1 MGCGSQKAVLGDS
14 ISLPVVLL
22 SQSVSSKVDILPS
35 TFVQINENRFEQMY
49 KLGNLLGE
57 GSNGEVRKCVHRD
70 TKQVRAVKIFNRQI
84 LRLNEEDIT
93 QELNVMKSIDHP
105 NIVRVF
111 EYFVDRR
118 YVFVVMEY
126 CQGGQLQGRI
136 TTQLQFT
143 ERQVALIMKQL
154 FSAVAYL
161 QNLSIVHR
169 AICPEKI
176 LLEEKSGDVNIKII
190 DFGGSTSNKRTLSSN
205 QLRFVHYL
213 APELLTEG
221 FEANCDLW
229 SCGVLMF
236 VLLSGKVPFEG
247 NTNDIIQEKVI
258 EGKFSMTG
266 GLWNSVSSEAKDLI
280 GLILRPVETRIEASI
295 ALQHDWFSRFD
306 FTVQV
311 SQNVVQAVLANVLKF
326 QFSTK
331 LQLAALTFISTQL
344 LSLQD
349 TKDLREVFRLMD
361 KNGDGRISKTELV
374 EVYRETM
381 PPSEAEKAVNEI
393 MARAD
398 TDGSGFMDYTEFLR
412 ASIDLN
418 ALLTEKLLAEV
429 FSVFDRDGNGTIT
442 SQEIMKVLKGN
453 SIGGEIDES
462 TWVSIV
468 AEVDRNG
475 DGVIDINEFKEILLA
490 RM

>member
-1 MGCGSQKAVLGDS
+1 VLGQAVGLP
-14 ISLPVVLL
+14 IVSLDQTL
-22 SQSVSSKVDILPS
+22 SSKVEILPS

-49 KLGNLLGE
+49 KLGTLLGE

-84 LRLNEEDIT
+84 LRLREEDII

-111 EYFVDRR
+111 EYFVDHR
-118 YVFVVMEY
+118 YVFLVMEY

-161 QNLSIVHR
+161 QNLQIVHR
-169 AICPEKI
+169 EICPEKI
-176 LLEEKSGDVNIKII
+176 LLEEKSGDVNIKIV
-190 DFGGSTSNKRTLSSN
+190 DFGGSVDRKRAFSSGET
-205 QLRFVHYL
+205 RFVHYS
-213 APELLTEG
+213 APEILTEG
-221 FEANCDLW
+221 LETNCDIW

-247 NTNDIIQEKVI
+247 MTNDQICEKVI
-258 EGKFSMTG
+258 EGKYSMSG
-266 GLWNSVSSEAKDLI
+266 GLWNSVSSDAKSLI
-280 GLILRPVETRIEASI
+280 ELILRPAETRILAST
-295 ALQHDWFSRFD
+295 ALSHSWLARFD
-306 FTVQV
+306 FSIQV
-311 SQNVVQAVLANVLKF
+311 SQELVQTVLANVLRF

-381 PPSEAEKAVNEI
+381 PPSEAEKAVSEI
-393 MARAD
+393 MSRAD

-412 ASIDLN
+412 ASIDLK

-453 SIGGEIDES
+453 SVGGEVDES
-462 TWVSIV
+462 VWNSIV

-475 DGVIDINEFKEILLA
+475 DGVIDINEFKEILMA
-490 RM
+490 KM

>member
-1 MGCGSQKAVLGDS
+1 
-14 ISLPVVLL
+14 
-22 SQSVSSKVDILPS
+22 
-35 TFVQINENRFEQMY
+35 
-49 KLGNLLGE
+49 
-57 GSNGEVRKCVHRD
+57 
-70 TKQVRAVKIFNRQI
+70 
-84 LRLNEEDIT
+84 
-93 QELNVMKSIDHP
+93 
-105 NIVRVF
+105 
-111 EYFVDRR
+111 
-118 YVFVVMEY
+118 
-126 CQGGQLQGRI
+126 
-136 TTQLQFT
+136 
-143 ERQVALIMKQL
+143 
-154 FSAVAYL
+154 
-161 QNLSIVHR
+161 
-169 AICPEKI
+169 
-176 LLEEKSGDVNIKII
+176 
-190 DFGGSTSNKRTLSSN
+190 
-205 QLRFVHYL
+205 
-213 APELLTEG
+213 
-221 FEANCDLW
+221 
-229 SCGVLMF
+229 MF

-247 NTNDIIQEKVI
+247 NTNDIIQEKVV

-280 GLILRPVETRIEASI
+280 GLILRPAETRIEASK

-311 SQNVVQAVLANVLKF
+311 SQDFVQAVLANVLKF

-462 TWVSIV
+462 AWVAIV